1 MQNIGQKSARLAAL
15 ESDSET
21 GLYYYRARYYDPAA
35 GRFLNEDPL
44 GFMGG
49 INKYGFV
56 RNSPLNWVD
65 RFGTSASSCE
75 CQEPNRNRMSL
86 SRRMSLVGFGSL
98 HVILG
103 GSKIGLA
110 LGAEAETVGLATP
123 IAGYFAVQGAGNF
136 VQGMTEILAGAV
148 GDPAGEALVS
158 SAGSVTT
165 SLSIF
170 GPVVSA
176 MSHNSEAAGAAKSYE
191 GLLSALVFEQGNIP
205 IILMEAADTIHEAAG
220 VVPKKC
226 QGHH

>member
-1 MQNIGQKSARLAAL
+1 MACCYDTTAASL
-15 ESDSET
+15 GGS
-21 GLYYYRARYYDPAA
+21 YNRARYYDPTD

-49 INKYGFV
+49 INKYSFV

-65 RFGTSASSCE
+65 RFGTSESTCE
-75 CQEPNRNRMSL
+75 CQQPNSNRMSL
-86 SRRMSLVGFGSL
+86 SRRMSLVGFGTL

-103 GSKIGLA
+103 GPKITLA

-158 SAGSVTT
+158 SAAGVTT
-165 SLSIF
+165 SLSIL

-176 MSHNSEAAGAAKSYE
+176 MSHNPEAAGAAKSYE
-191 GLLSALVFEQGNIP
+191 GLLSALAIEQGNIP
-205 IILMEAADTIHEAAG
+205 LLLMEAADTIHEAEG
-220 VVPKKC
+220 VFPKKC